1 MRGMPVGWFLFLA
14 GLLALLMSFVY
25 DAEVFSGAGP
35 RLVAVCV
42 AIVGAAIILFGNR
55 KSPR

>member
-1 MRGMPVGWFLFLA
+1 MRGMPVGWLLFLA
-14 GLLALLMSFVY
+14 GMLALVMSFVY

-42 AIVGAAIILFGNR
+42 AIVGGAIILFGSR
-55 KSPR
+55 KSSR